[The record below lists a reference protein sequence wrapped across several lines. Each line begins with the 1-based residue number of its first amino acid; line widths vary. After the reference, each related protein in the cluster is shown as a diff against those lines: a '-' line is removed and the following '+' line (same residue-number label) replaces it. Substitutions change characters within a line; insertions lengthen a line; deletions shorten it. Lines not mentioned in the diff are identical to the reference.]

1 MKVAARSACTTV
13 RSREIRPWTRGAG
26 QLNPFSHSKE
36 EIMPDIAWGKKVSP
50 AFKARVIKISNNLG
64 CDPSHLMSAMAFE
77 TGETFSPS
85 IRNKASGATGL
96 IQFMRTTAKGLGT
109 TTDDLAAMTAVDQ
122 LDFVEKYLK
131 PFKGKMATVADV
143 YMTILFPKA
152 VGKPAAFVL
161 FAKPSK
167 AYEQNKGLD
176 ANKDGS
182 VTKDE
187 AAVKVHAKLV

>member
-1 MKVAARSACTTV
+1 M
-13 RSREIRPWTRGAG
+13 
-26 QLNPFSHSKE
+26 
-36 EIMPDIAWGKKVSP
+36 MPEIAWGKKVSS
-50 AFKARVIKISNNLG
+50 AFKAKVLTISSNLG

-131 PFKGKMATVADV
+131 PFKNKMSTVSDV

-161 FAKPSK
+161 FKKPTK
-167 AYEQNKGLD
+167 AYVQNVGLD
-176 ANKDGS
+176 ANKDGQ

-187 AAVKVHAKLV
+187 AAAKVQAKLIKGLGASLRG